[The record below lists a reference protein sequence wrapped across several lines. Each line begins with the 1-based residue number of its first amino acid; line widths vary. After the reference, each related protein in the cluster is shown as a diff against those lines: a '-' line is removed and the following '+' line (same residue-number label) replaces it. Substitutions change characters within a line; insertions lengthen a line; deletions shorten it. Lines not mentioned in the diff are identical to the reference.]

1 MRTRAELQAETVEL
15 LAQLIRA
22 DTSNPPGNE
31 TRGAQVIAAYLAR
44 HGIASELAGPDPA
57 RLNLIARLAGSGDGP
72 SLMLLGH
79 TDVVPADRSAWTRDP
94 FGGELVDGHLWG
106 RGAIDMKSHTAANA
120 VVFCELARSGF
131 RPRGELVLVAEADE
145 EQGELGVGLP
155 WLVRERP
162 EIRTDYCITE
172 GGGERLVLADGRVA
186 YTFSASE
193 KMTMPMRLR
202 MRGVAGHASVPSSG
216 SGIYALVPVLERLR
230 DLRPAPRQSPELTA
244 LLDAVVPGPGSE
256 DERVLRAA
264 DAHAY
269 LRQRLP
275 ALRGSTIA
283 PTGVVA
289 SAALNVMPGLVDLHC
304 DCRVLPGTSHA
315 DLVAELRLAL
325 GELDVEIAPLAPAD
339 GGSSSTLETPLY
351 EVLCRL
357 IDELEPGAVV
367 LPMMMTGFTNSH
379 YLREAFGTVCYG
391 FFPFKHTDPALM
403 ETQHS
408 ADERV
413 DVDDLGD
420 GVTLLLGAARAIG
433 ELA

>member
-1 MRTRAELQAETVEL
+1 MPTRAELQSETVEL

-44 HGIASELAGPDPA
+44 HGIASELVGPDPD
-57 RLNLIARLAGSGDGP
+57 RLNLIARLPGMGGGP

-79 TDVVPADRSAWTRDP
+79 TDVVPADRSEWSRDP
-94 FGGELVDGHLWG
+94 FGGEVVDGHLWG
-106 RGAIDMKSHTAANA
+106 RGAIDMKSHTATNA
-120 VVFCELARSGF
+120 VVFCELVRSGF
-131 RPRGELVLVAEADE
+131 RPKGEIVLVAEADE

-162 EIRTDYCITE
+162 DIRTDYCINE
-172 GGGERLVLADGRVA
+172 GGGERFVLADGRVA
-186 YTFSASE
+186 YTFTASE
-193 KMTMPMRLR
+193 KMTMPMRVR
-202 MRGVAGHASVPSSG
+202 MRGLAGHASEPSPE

-230 DLRPAPRQSPELTA
+230 HFQTALRPSRELSA
-244 LLDAVVPGPGSE
+244 LLDVVAPGPGSE
-256 DERVLRAA
+256 DERVLRARA
-264 DAHAY
+264 ASPY
-269 LRQRLP
+269 LDELMP

-289 SAALNVMPGLVDLHC
+289 SAALNVMPGIVDLHC
-304 DCRVLPGTSHA
+304 DCRVLPGTTHA
-315 DLVAELRLAL
+315 DLIAEFRRAL
-325 GELDVEIAPLAPAD
+325 GDLDVEIDPLGPAE

-351 EVLCRL
+351 AVLCRL
-357 IDELEPGAVV
+357 IDELEPGAVIV
-367 LPMMMTGFTNSH
+367 PTMMAGFTNSH

-391 FFPFKHTDPALM
+391 FYPFKHTELALM

-413 DVDDLGD
+413 AVDDLGD

-433 ELA
+433 EPA

>member
-31 TRGAQVIAAYLAR
+31 TRGAQVIAGYLAG
-44 HGIASELAGPDPA
+44 HGVASELVGPDPD
-57 RLNLIARLAGSGDGP
+57 RLSLIARLAGSGGGP
-72 SLMLLGH
+72 SLLLLGH

-94 FGGELVDGHLWG
+94 FGGEVLDGHLWG
-106 RGAIDMKSHTAANA
+106 RGAIDMKSHTASNA
-120 VVFCELARSGF
+120 VAFCELARAGF
-131 RPRGELVLVAEADE
+131 RPKGEIVLVAEADE

-155 WLVRERP
+155 WIVRERP
-162 EIRTDYCITE
+162 DIRTDYCITE

-186 YTFSASE
+186 YTFTASE
-193 KMTMPMRLR
+193 KMTMPMRVR
-202 MRGVAGHASVPSSG
+202 MRGVAGHASVPSPE

-230 DLRPAPRQSPELTA
+230 RFQTELRPSRELTA
-244 LLDAVVPGPGSE
+244 LLDVVAPGPGSE
-256 DERVLRAA
+256 DERVLRAGV
-264 DAHAY
+264 AHPY
-269 LRQRLP
+269 LRAHMP

-289 SAALNVMPGLVDLHC
+289 SAALNVMPGVVDLHC
-304 DCRVLPGTSHA
+304 DCRVLPGTTHA
-315 DLVAELRLAL
+315 DLTAELRRALA
-325 GELDVEIAPLAPAD
+325 GLDVEIEPLGPPE

-351 EVLCRL
+351 RVLARL
-357 IDELEPGAVV
+357 IEELEPGAVIA
-367 LPMMMTGFTNSH
+367 PMMMTGFTNSH

-391 FFPFKHTDPALM
+391 FYPFKHTDPALM

-413 DVDDLGD
+413 NVDDLGD